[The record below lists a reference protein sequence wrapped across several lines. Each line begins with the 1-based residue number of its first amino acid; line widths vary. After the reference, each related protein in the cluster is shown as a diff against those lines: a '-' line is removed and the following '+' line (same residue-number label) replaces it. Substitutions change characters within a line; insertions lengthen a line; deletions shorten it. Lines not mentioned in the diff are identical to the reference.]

1 MYKLFLAGGIA
12 SGKSPVA
19 RTMQRLGAWRYDL
32 DRVSREVLAAGSPV
46 VARVAEAFGAD
57 LLDPQTGELNRHLLA
72 ERAFQSEE
80 TTRLLERIETPAIR
94 EALVRTL
101 AGDECTDGVSRVC
114 VVEVPL
120 LDRVTDLVP
129 LVDEVV
135 CVVAP
140 LELRRE
146 RAIGRGMDASDFEAR
161 RAKQPT
167 DEFLLAHADTVFH
180 NAGTEGELV
189 SQVEAWWAGHEARGW
204 EARER

>member
-12 SGKSPVA
+12 SGKSTVA

-46 VARVAEAFGAD
+46 VAEVAEAFGAD
-57 LLDPQTGELNRHLLA
+57 LVDPRTGELNRHLLA
-72 ERAFQSEE
+72 ERAFRSEE
-80 TTRLLERIETPAIR
+80 ATHLLEQIETPAIR
-94 EALVRTL
+94 DVLVRTL
-101 AGDECTDGVSRVC
+101 AADECTDGVRRVC

-120 LDRVTDLVP
+120 LDRVTDLIP

-146 RAIGRGMDASDFEAR
+146 RAIGRGMDVLDFEAR

-167 DEFLLAHADTVFH
+167 DEFLLAHAYTVFH
-180 NAGTEGELV
+180 NDGTEGELV
-189 SQVEAWWAGHEARGW
+189 SQVEAWWVEHEARGW
-204 EARER
+204 GARER